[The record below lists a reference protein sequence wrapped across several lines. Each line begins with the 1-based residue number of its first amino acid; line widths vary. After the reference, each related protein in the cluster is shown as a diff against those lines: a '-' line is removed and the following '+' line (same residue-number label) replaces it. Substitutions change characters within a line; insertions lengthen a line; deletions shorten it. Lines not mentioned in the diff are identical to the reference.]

1 MSGRRTRNLVRAVV
15 GTALCAALVA
25 CAAAP
30 VPEDLP
36 AIAFGQAG
44 LYRLE
49 VSLLVFYGSLLLI
62 TPAFSGLIRGRLP
75 TEISTRGAKFAEEDE
90 CSTDL
95 DEATIRKLEGDITDL
110 AESLAGTQIEAERL
124 SEIVESDRRQQG
136 VDSNR

>member
-1 MSGRRTRNLVRAVV
+1 MGGRRTRNFVRAFV
-15 GTALCAALVA
+15 GTALCAALIA

-36 AIAFGQAG
+36 AVAFRQAG

-49 VSLLVFYGSLLLI
+49 IALIVFYGSLLLI

-75 TEISTRGAKFAEEDE
+75 IEISTRGARFAEEE
-90 CSTDL
+90 ERSIEL
-95 DEATIRKLEGDITDL
+95 DEAVVRKLEGTVADL
-110 AESLAGTQIEAERL
+110 AQALADTRFETEQL
-124 SEIVESDRRQQG
+124 NKIVESDSKQQG